1 MKEEIQ
7 KVAGEVAIVIYDAPL
22 PPRYFR
28 FSKKFVRTFFVVA
41 PLILLAIFSLLL
53 FWGLGERLKDAP
65 APTLPAAL
73 NVQDSR
79 VQELESEVETL
90 RAANEQIT
98 QKLSGQP
105 SLPTGTDEPYL
116 LSVRKPYGMQNLL
129 SENRIKLDQF
139 EFVQDAASVSLKF
152 QLISSDSDKKVTGH
166 ILVAML
172 SENGMM
178 MYPQEANSQL
188 AQGVKY
194 SAGETFA
201 VSRLRPTN
209 ASFAFKPKSE
219 SVRFVITIFSREG
232 DLLLIR
238 ETEPFKVNAK

>member
-7 KVAGEVAIVIYDAPL
+7 KIAGEVAIVIYDAPL

-28 FSKKFVRTFFVVA
+28 FTKKFIRTFFVVA
-41 PLILLAIFSLLL
+41 PLIILVLFSLLL
-53 FWGLGERLKDAP
+53 FWGLGSRLKDAP
-65 APTLPAAL
+65 KPSLPAAL
-73 NVQDSR
+73 NVQDTR
-79 VQELESEVETL
+79 VQELESELETL
-90 RAANEQIT
+90 RATNTQIT

-105 SLPTGTDEPYL
+105 ALPTGTDEPYL
-116 LSVRKPYGMQNLL
+116 LSVKKPYGMQNLL

-139 EFVQDAASVSLKF
+139 EFVQEASGVAFKF
-152 QLISSDSDKKVTGH
+152 QIISSDSDKKVTGH

-172 SENGMM
+172 SDSGMM
-178 MYPQEANSQL
+178 MYPPEANAQL

-209 ASFAFKPKSE
+209 ATFAFKPKSE
-219 SVRFVITIFSREG
+219 NVRFVVTIFSREG